1 MAGLDFSAITNGL
14 SGALSGINNV
24 TVGDMAGNIA
34 MGVLAGAM
42 TTGIKA
48 QLGGLLPNL
57 NAPANP
63 AHPAGDGP
71 TATGAAL
78 SAMSPAAQAAF
89 FAANGH
95 VIG

>member
-1 MAGLDFSAITNGL
+1 MAVIDFSAMTNGL
-14 SGALSGINNV
+14 SSAMAGINNV

-57 NAPANP
+57 NQPANP

-71 TATGAAL
+71 TATAAAL
-78 SAMSPAAQAAF
+78 GAMPPAAQAAF